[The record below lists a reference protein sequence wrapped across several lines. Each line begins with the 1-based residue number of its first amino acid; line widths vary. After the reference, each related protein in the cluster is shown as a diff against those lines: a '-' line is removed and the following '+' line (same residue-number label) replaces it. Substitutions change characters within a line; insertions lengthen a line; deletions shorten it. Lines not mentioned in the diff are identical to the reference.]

1 MARGRTRGGRLWT
14 CIVHKPTG
22 CVVCA
27 VGIISAI
34 ILPGKLF
41 HQAVVS
47 FQSIILAGVFFSQL
61 PRVFNHYS
69 SIILVGKIFRLQR
82 TNQSF
87 YRVIILVG
95 RYCSY
100 NDTERD
106 CYNLQTA
113 RISFGTIPRRNPV
126 ATAKKS
132 MANHI
137 HARVC
142 SLETV
147 GMPAPM
153 RKMDSPAVILVI
165 TFMMSNN
172 TVFDY
177 P

>member
-47 FQSIILAGVFFSQL
+47 FQSIILVGGFFSQL

-95 RYCSY
+95 RYCMPRKPGSRCEAGMRY
-100 NDTERD
+100 PGISGKRCSKMIPDPRFRKSWLFDVLHTAL
-106 CYNLQTA
+106 CWLQ
-113 RISFGTIPRRNPV
+113 
-126 ATAKKS
+126 
-132 MANHI
+132 
-137 HARVC
+137 
-142 SLETV
+142 
-147 GMPAPM
+147 
-153 RKMDSPAVILVI
+153 VIA
-165 TFMMSNN
+165 SG
-172 TVFDY
+172 
-177 P
+177 